1 MSVNMLKTFK
11 NTLKSG
17 YLLLIFL
24 LSGSIYAQELY
35 DMPQNAH
42 TRWSSFENSKAE
54 KGEGGKENKGAK
66 GHPFNRINA
75 GESLNLLDVK
85 GSGTVRRIWLTFSD
99 RSPEMLRSLKI
110 EMFWDNAEKPAVS
123 VPIGD
128 FFGVGLGIRKPFE
141 SAFFSDPEGRSF
153 NCIIPMP
160 FKTAAKITVTNE
172 SDKDL
177 NALFY
182 DVNFVQTPHP
192 DGLLYFHAYWNR
204 TINPELKTD
213 FELLPKIT
221 GKGRYLGANI
231 GVLTDSLYGETW
243 FGEGEVKVY
252 LDGDTENPTLV
263 GSGTEDYIGTAYG
276 QQTFSNLYQGSLVAD
291 AKKGE
296 YTFYRYH
303 VPDPVYFYDNIE
315 VTIQQI
321 GGAPRNIVRKMA
333 KNGAKLVPIT
343 IDQPPKFIK
352 LLEQDNAP
360 KLQDEDFPDG
370 WTNFYRSD
378 DISATAYFYLNK
390 PSSKLPALQPV
401 EKRTEGLPEKK

>member
-1 MSVNMLKTFK
+1 MLKTIK
-11 NTLKSG
+11 KGLKSG
-17 YLLLIFL
+17 YLLLIL
-24 LSGSIYAQELY
+24 LFPGGIFAQELY
-35 DMPQNAH
+35 DMPEDTH
-42 TRWSSFENSKAE
+42 TRWASFENSNAE
-54 KGEGGKENKGAK
+54 KGEGGKENQGAK

-75 GESLNLLDVK
+75 GETITLLDVQ

-110 EMFWDNAEKPAVS
+110 EMFWDGSEKPAVL

-128 FFGVGLGIRKPFE
+128 FFGVGLGKRKPFE
-141 SAFFSDPEGRSF
+141 SVFFSDPEGRSF

-160 FKTAAKITVTNE
+160 FKSAAKITVTNE

-182 DVNFVQTPHP
+182 DVNLVQTAHR
-192 DGLLYFHAYWNR
+192 DDLLYFHAFWNR
-204 TINPELKTD
+204 NISPELKTD
-213 FELLPKIT
+213 FELIPKIS

-231 GVLTDSLYGETW
+231 GILTDSLYEDTW

-252 LDGDTENPTLV
+252 LDGDGKNPTLV

-276 QQTFSNLYQGSLVAD
+276 QQTFSNQYQGSLVAD
-291 AKKGE
+291 TEEGSYA
-296 YTFYRYH
+296 FYRYH
-303 VPDPVYFYDNIE
+303 VPDPVYFYKDIK

-321 GGAPRNIVRKMA
+321 GGAPRDIVRKLA
-333 KNGAKLVPIT
+333 KNGAELIPIT
-343 IDQPPKFIK
+343 VDQPPKFIK
-352 LLEQDNAP
+352 LLEQENP
-360 KLQDEDFPDG
+360 PQLNDEDFPDG

-390 PSSKLPALQPV
+390 PSSDLPALQSV
-401 EKRTEGLPEKK
+401 EKRTAGLPVKK

>member
-1 MSVNMLKTFK
+1 MLKTTK

-17 YLLLIFL
+17 YLLLIL
-24 LSGSIYAQELY
+24 LVPSGIFAQELY
-35 DMPQNAH
+35 DLPQDTH
-42 TRWSSFENSKAE
+42 TRWSSFENRKAE
-54 KGEGGKENKGAK
+54 KGDGGKENQGAK

-75 GESLNLLDVK
+75 GETISLLDIK
-85 GSGTVRRIWLTFSD
+85 GSGTVRRIWITFSD

-110 EMFWDNAEKPAVS
+110 EMFWDGEKKPAVS
-123 VPIGD
+123 APIGD
-128 FFGVGLGIRKPFE
+128 FFGVGIGMRKPFE

-182 DVNFVQTPHP
+182 DVNLVETPHP
-192 DGLLYFHAYWNR
+192 EELLYFHAFWNR
-204 TINPELKTD
+204 NIKPELKTD
-213 FELLPKIT
+213 FQLIPKIS

-231 GVLTDSLYGETW
+231 GILTDSLYGDTW

-252 LDGDTENPTLV
+252 LDGDAKSPTLV

-276 QQTFSNLYQGSLVAD
+276 QQTYSNLYQGSLVAD
-291 AKKGE
+291 TAKGE
-296 YTFYRYH
+296 YAFYRYH
-303 VPDPVYFYDNIE
+303 VPDPVYFYNDIKVE
-315 VTIQQI
+315 IQQI
-321 GGAPRNIVRKMA
+321 GGAPRDIVRKLE
-333 KNGAKLVPIT
+333 KNGAQLIPIT

-352 LLEQDNAP
+352 LMELENAP
-360 KLQDEDFPDG
+360 NLQDEDFPDG

-390 PSSKLPALQPV
+390 PSSELPALQSV
-401 EKRTEGLPEKK
+401 EKRTEGLPVKK